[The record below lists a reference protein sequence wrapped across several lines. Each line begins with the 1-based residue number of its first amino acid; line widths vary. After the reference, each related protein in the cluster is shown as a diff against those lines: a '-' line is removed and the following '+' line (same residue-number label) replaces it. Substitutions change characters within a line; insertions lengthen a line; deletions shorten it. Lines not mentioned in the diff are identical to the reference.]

1 MKRNALTL
9 LVALNVVLVLVLAA
23 LWLHRDGSVRNVRW
37 QAPKPITSDYLQM
50 LPVLP
55 ERTRVDTARFMSWL
69 ERPLFSVT
77 RRPPPPPPPPSPSTP
92 PAPVDTLADAKLLGV
107 AENGQ
112 TGAVILHIGGK
123 SRRVRLNEMVDGGWV
138 LRTVQARSA
147 TFDNAGQT
155 RTLQLVRAAVST
167 YTGAVIP
174 VSAPPVPPPP
184 PAVPV
189 ALSQAAAAANAAVSN
204 SAAVAN
210 VVSETAT
217 SVSPAPQPST
227 PRRSRFGP

>member
-77 RRPPPPPPPPSPSTP
+77 RRPPPPPPPSPSAP
-92 PAPVDTLADAKLLGV
+92 PAPVDTLADARLLGV

-112 TGAVILHIGGK
+112 MGAVILHIGGK
-123 SRRVRLNEMVDGGWV
+123 SRRVRRNEMVDGGWV

-184 PAVPV
+184 AVPV
-189 ALSQAAAAANAAVSN
+189 PLSQAAAAANTAAAT
-204 SAAVAN
+204 SAAAANEVAP
-210 VVSETAT
+210 TPP
-217 SVSPAPQPST
+217 PAA
-227 PRRSRFGP
+227 RRSRFSSGP

>member
-77 RRPPPPPPPPSPSTP
+77 RRPPPPPPPSPSAP
-92 PAPVDTLADAKLLGV
+92 PAPVDTLADARLLGV

-123 SRRVRLNEMVDGGWV
+123 SRRVRRNEMVDGGWV

-184 PAVPV
+184 AVPV
-189 ALSQAAAAANAAVSN
+189 PLSQAAAAANTAAAT
-204 SAAVAN
+204 SAAAANEVAP
-210 VVSETAT
+210 TPP
-217 SVSPAPQPST
+217 PAA
-227 PRRSRFGP
+227 RRSRFSSGP

>member
-77 RRPPPPPPPPSPSTP
+77 RRPPPPPPPPSPPTP
-92 PAPVDTLADAKLLGV
+92 PAPVDTLADARLLGV

-189 ALSQAAAAANAAVSN
+189 ALSQAAAAANAAAQSVPP
-204 SAAVAN
+204 APP
-210 VVSETAT
+210 
-217 SVSPAPQPST
+217 VSPAPQTST
-227 PRRSRFGP
+227 TRRPIFGGP

>member
-155 RTLQLVRAAVST
+155 RTLQLVRAAVSN

-189 ALSQAAAAANAAVSN
+189 ALSQAAAAANAAAQSVPP
-204 SAAVAN
+204 AP
-210 VVSETAT
+210 
-217 SVSPAPQPST
+217 SVSPAPQTST
-227 PRRSRFGP
+227 TRRPIFGGP

>member
-37 QAPKPITSDYLQM
+37 QAPKPIASDYLQM

>member
-92 PAPVDTLADAKLLGV
+92 PAPVDTLADARLLGV

-174 VSAPPVPPPP
+174 VSAPPAPPPP

>member
-155 RTLQLVRAAVST
+155 RTLQLVRAAVSN

-174 VSAPPVPPPP
+174 VSAPPLPPPP

-189 ALSQAAAAANAAVSN
+189 ALSQAAAAANAAAQSVPP
-204 SAAVAN
+204 APP
-210 VVSETAT
+210 
-217 SVSPAPQPST
+217 VSPAPQTST
-227 PRRSRFGP
+227 TRRPIFGGP

>member
-77 RRPPPPPPPPSPSTP
+77 RRPPPPPPPPSPPTP

-138 LRTVQARSA
+138 LRTMQARSA

-189 ALSQAAAAANAAVSN
+189 ALSQAAAAANAAAQSVPP
-204 SAAVAN
+204 APP
-210 VVSETAT
+210 
-217 SVSPAPQPST
+217 VSPAPQTST
-227 PRRSRFGP
+227 TRRPIFGGP

>member
-1 MKRNALTL
+1 MKRNALPL
-9 LVALNVVLVLVLAA
+9 LVAINVALVLVLAA
-23 LWLHRDGSVRNVRW
+23 MWLHRDGSLRNLRW
-37 QAPKPITSDYLQM
+37 QAPEPITSDYLQM

-69 ERPLFSVT
+69 ERPLFSLT
-77 RRPPPPPPPPSPSTP
+77 RRPPPPPPPPPPPTP

-123 SRRVRLNEMVDGGWV
+123 SRRVRLHEMVDGGWV

-147 TFDNAGQT
+147 TFSNAGQT
-155 RTLQLVRAAVST
+155 RSLQLVRAAVST
-167 YTGAVIP
+167 YTGAAIP
-174 VSAPPVPPPP
+174 VPLPPPP

-189 ALSQAAAAANAAVSN
+189 PLSQAAAAANTAAAT
-204 SAAVAN
+204 SAAAANEVAP
-210 VVSETAT
+210 TPP
-217 SVSPAPQPST
+217 PAA
-227 PRRSRFGP
+227 RRSRFSSGP

>member
-92 PAPVDTLADAKLLGV
+92 PAPVDTLADARLLGV

-174 VSAPPVPPPP
+174 VSAPPAPPPP

-189 ALSQAAAAANAAVSN
+189 ALSQAAAAANAAAQSVPP
-204 SAAVAN
+204 APP
-210 VVSETAT
+210 
-217 SVSPAPQPST
+217 VSPAPQTST
-227 PRRSRFGP
+227 TRRPIFGGP

>member
-174 VSAPPVPPPP
+174 VSAPPAPPPP

-189 ALSQAAAAANAAVSN
+189 ALSQAAAAANAAAQSVPP
-204 SAAVAN
+204 APP
-210 VVSETAT
+210 
-217 SVSPAPQPST
+217 VSPAPQTST
-227 PRRSRFGP
+227 TRRPIFGGP

>member
-174 VSAPPVPPPP
+174 VSAPPLPPPP

-189 ALSQAAAAANAAVSN
+189 ALSQAAAAANAAAQSVPP
-204 SAAVAN
+204 APP
-210 VVSETAT
+210 
-217 SVSPAPQPST
+217 VSPAPQTST
-227 PRRSRFGP
+227 TRRPIFGGP

>member
-77 RRPPPPPPPPSPSTP
+77 RRPPPPPPPSPSVP
-92 PAPVDTLADAKLLGV
+92 PAPVDTLADARLLGV

-123 SRRVRLNEMVDGGWV
+123 SRRVRRNEMVDGGWV

-184 PAVPV
+184 AVPV
-189 ALSQAAAAANAAVSN
+189 PLSQAAAAANTAAAT
-204 SAAVAN
+204 SAAAANEVAP
-210 VVSETAT
+210 TPP
-217 SVSPAPQPST
+217 PAA
-227 PRRSRFGP
+227 RRSRFSSGP

>member
-9 LVALNVVLVLVLAA
+9 LVALNVVLALVLAA
-23 LWLHRDGSVRNVRW
+23 LWLHRDGNVRW

-189 ALSQAAAAANAAVSN
+189 ALSQAAAAANAAAQSVPP
-204 SAAVAN
+204 APP
-210 VVSETAT
+210 
-217 SVSPAPQPST
+217 VSPAPQTST
-227 PRRSRFGP
+227 TRRPIFGGP

>member
-107 AENGQ
+107 VENGQ

-174 VSAPPVPPPP
+174 VSAPPAPPPP

-189 ALSQAAAAANAAVSN
+189 ALSQAAAAANAAAQSVPP
-204 SAAVAN
+204 APP
-210 VVSETAT
+210 
-217 SVSPAPQPST
+217 VSPAPQTST
-227 PRRSRFGP
+227 TRRPIFGGP

>member
-1 MKRNALTL
+1 MKRTALTL

-77 RRPPPPPPPPSPSTP
+77 RRPPPPPPPPSPSTL

-112 TGAVILHIGGK
+112 TGVVILHIGGK
-123 SRRVRLNEMVDGGWV
+123 SRRVRRNEMVDGGWV

-174 VSAPPVPPPP
+174 VSAPPLPPPP

-189 ALSQAAAAANAAVSN
+189 ALSQAAAAANAAAQSVPP
-204 SAAVAN
+204 APP
-210 VVSETAT
+210 
-217 SVSPAPQPST
+217 VSPAPQTST
-227 PRRSRFGP
+227 TRRPIFGGP

>member
-77 RRPPPPPPPPSPSTP
+77 RRLPPPPPPPSPSTP

>member
-9 LVALNVVLVLVLAA
+9 LVALNVALVLVLAA

-174 VSAPPVPPPP
+174 VFAPPAPPPP

-189 ALSQAAAAANAAVSN
+189 ALSQAAAAANAAAQSVPP
-204 SAAVAN
+204 APP
-210 VVSETAT
+210 
-217 SVSPAPQPST
+217 VSPAPQTST
-227 PRRSRFGP
+227 TRRPIFGGP

>member
-174 VSAPPVPPPP
+174 VSAPPLPPPP

>member
-37 QAPKPITSDYLQM
+37 QAPKSITSDYLQM

-77 RRPPPPPPPPSPSTP
+77 RRPPPPPPPPSPSTL

-123 SRRVRLNEMVDGGWV
+123 SRRVRRNEMVDGGWV

>member
-174 VSAPPVPPPP
+174 VSAPPAPPPP

-189 ALSQAAAAANAAVSN
+189 ALSQAAAAANAAAQSVPP
-204 SAAVAN
+204 AP
-210 VVSETAT
+210 
-217 SVSPAPQPST
+217 SVSPAPQTST
-227 PRRSRFGP
+227 TRRPIFGGP

>member
-23 LWLHRDGSVRNVRW
+23 LWLHRDGNVRW

-174 VSAPPVPPPP
+174 VSAPPLPPPP

-189 ALSQAAAAANAAVSN
+189 ALSQAAAAANAAAQSVPP
-204 SAAVAN
+204 APP
-210 VVSETAT
+210 
-217 SVSPAPQPST
+217 VSPAPQTST
-227 PRRSRFGP
+227 TRRPIFGGP

>member
-69 ERPLFSVT
+69 ERPLFSLT
-77 RRPPPPPPPPSPSTP
+77 RRPPPPPPPPSPPTP
-92 PAPVDTLADAKLLGV
+92 PAPVDTLADARLLGV

-174 VSAPPVPPPP
+174 VSAPPAPPPP

-189 ALSQAAAAANAAVSN
+189 ALSQAAAAANAAAQSVPP
-204 SAAVAN
+204 APP
-210 VVSETAT
+210 
-217 SVSPAPQPST
+217 VSPAPQTST
-227 PRRSRFGP
+227 TRRPIFGGP

>member
-77 RRPPPPPPPPSPSTP
+77 RRPPPPPPPPSPPTP

-189 ALSQAAAAANAAVSN
+189 ALSQAAAAANAAAQSVPP
-204 SAAVAN
+204 APP
-210 VVSETAT
+210 
-217 SVSPAPQPST
+217 VSPAPQTST
-227 PRRSRFGP
+227 TRRPIFGGP

>member
-77 RRPPPPPPPPSPSTP
+77 RRPPPPPPPPSPPTP

-155 RTLQLVRAAVST
+155 RTLQLVRAAVSN

-174 VSAPPVPPPP
+174 VSAPPLPPPP

-189 ALSQAAAAANAAVSN
+189 ALSQAAAAANAAAQSVPP
-204 SAAVAN
+204 APP
-210 VVSETAT
+210 
-217 SVSPAPQPST
+217 VSPAPQTST
-227 PRRSRFGP
+227 TRRPIFGGP

>member
-92 PAPVDTLADAKLLGV
+92 PAPVDTLADARLLGV

-189 ALSQAAAAANAAVSN
+189 ALSQAAAAANAAAQSVPP
-204 SAAVAN
+204 APP
-210 VVSETAT
+210 
-217 SVSPAPQPST
+217 VSPAPQTST
-227 PRRSRFGP
+227 TRRPIFGGP